1 MFYLEFC
8 SPNLIRLCRKNRME
22 EFSSY
27 YDAVSKIIEA
37 YDTTPS
43 KADEIM
49 SEQFSLSVKQKP
61 FLSVC
66 QFIFL
71 TVLRNKFLIECSIGK
86 IAPKKPRKKVFA
98 LLKGACAEIMTSDA
112 QKLPKVVHGWVEFS
126 KKYLSF
132 GEAKFVNAVLRK
144 LSGALEETKKENKLD
159 IIYSVPQW
167 LLERWKANFGSEKTL
182 EMLQII
188 NEPSK
193 VFLRKS
199 PNPEADRLLEQNAA
213 ALQKSQFDDFYILN
227 SGCWNVA
234 EELLRS
240 GLFYIQDPST
250 TFAVNRLEPKSGG
263 KYLDLCASPGGK
275 SRYIADKILEETLK
289 NDESKV
295 LLKDSL
301 LVSVDVKERIKK
313 LRQNIA
319 RIDFLDTKILECN
332 LLEENLGEKLADL
345 NLPLLFDGVF
355 IDAPCSNTGVLRRR
369 PDARYRISEED
380 ISNCAKIQRLL
391 LNKNCRF
398 VKVGG
403 RLVFSTC
410 SIDHQEN
417 EENAAA
423 FAKENPQFVLEYG
436 KTFLPDIQNDGC
448 GVFVFKRIY

>member
-1 MFYLEFC
+1 
-8 SPNLIRLCRKNRME
+8 ME
-22 EFSSY
+22 EYSSY
-27 YDAVSKIIEA
+27 YAAVSKIIEA

-86 IAPKKPRKKVFA
+86 IAAKKPRKKVFA

-126 KKYLSF
+126 KKYLSP

-167 LLERWKANFGSEKTL
+167 LLQGWENDFGKKKTL
-182 EMLQII
+182 QMLQIL
-188 NEPSK
+188 NVPSK

-199 PNPEADRLLEQNAA
+199 PNPKAAELLEKNSSHFQESKFEN
-213 ALQKSQFDDFYILN
+213 FCILN
-227 SGCWNVA
+227 SGSWSAA
-234 EELLRS
+234 EELLKS
-240 GLFYIQDPST
+240 GFFYIQDPST
-250 TFAVNRLEPKSGG
+250 TFAIDRLEPKNGG

-275 SRYIADKILEETLK
+275 SRYIADKILEDALK
-289 NDESKV
+289 NSQSKAVSDE
-295 LLKDSL
+295 SL
-301 LVSVDVKERIKK
+301 LVSVDIGARIKK
-313 LRQNIA
+313 LKQNIA
-319 RIDFLDTKILECN
+319 RLDFLHTEIVECN
-332 LLEENLGEKLADL
+332 LIDEDLGEKLSAL
-345 NLPLLFDGVF
+345 KLPVLFDGVF

-369 PDARYRISEED
+369 PDARYRISKDD
-380 ISNCAKIQRLL
+380 ILKCSEIQRELL
-391 LNKNCRF
+391 KRNSRF

-410 SIDHQEN
+410 SIDRREN
-417 EENAAA
+417 EENAA
-423 FAKENPQFVLEYG
+423 FFIEENPNFALEYG

-448 GVFVFKRIY
+448 GAFVFKRIS